1 MPLLSRINQ
10 VEELE
15 RLNKLNML
23 LSKYMPLK
31 GFLILDLN
39 TSGLVYRPILPS
51 QKERESNLQPS
62 PDDDWGDLD
71 DDDNDLFIAAS
82 QAVEDDRRQQED
94 EKANDEVCKIKMK
107 YRSIRRLLILRL
119 LSRSIALWFVGGC

>member
-10 VEELE
+10 VEEFE
-15 RLNKLNML
+15 SLNKLYCSS
-23 LSKYMPLK
+23 SKYRSIK
-31 GFLILDLN
+31 CFLILDLN

-94 EKANDEVCKIKMK
+94 EKANDEVSKIKMK
-107 YRSIRRLLILRL
+107 YTKVAIMVAYI
-119 LSRSIALWFVGGC
+119 